1 MNAATVL
8 SALQTLA
15 GSLHWL
21 NSWTVWVIDVPF
33 AGAVLQPTLPSN
45 PLLPPTAKGSQVP
58 ELVAMMIASI
68 LRPAFQGITMHQ
80 AAPIKLRKQAKND
93 AAIDS
98 AH

>member
-1 MNAATVL
+1 VYAATVL

-21 NSWTVWVIDVPF
+21 NSSTVWVIDDPF
-33 AGAVLQPTLPSN
+33 TGAVLQPTLPSN
-45 PLLPPTAKGSQVP
+45 PLLSPAATGGQVP

-68 LRPAFQGITMHQ
+68 LRPAFQGITTHQ
-80 AAPIKLRKQAKND
+80 AAAIKLRKQAKND
-93 AAIDS
+93 ASIDS